1 MQPTLGLLPV
11 SIIDFMYYKWIKYLP
26 IAADLSAVW
35 HWVLNTEHVSRGL
48 WAEKSHRVLFF
59 LPNHSACAKFAFQ
72 DMMNWLILPS
82 IIGSF
87 LCLNCKAG
95 FKAGYSSLN
104 ITRCRPV
111 PILPNLTWPQRSRAF
126 IGRYISH
133 NANNIYISLEL
144 ILVAECLNEIISK
157 QHSRSPP
164 PKILTEPVLRLS
176 SKNTCPNTKR

>member
-1 MQPTLGLLPV
+1 
-11 SIIDFMYYKWIKYLP
+11 
-26 IAADLSAVW
+26 
-35 HWVLNTEHVSRGL
+35 
-48 WAEKSHRVLFF
+48 
-59 LPNHSACAKFAFQ
+59 
-72 DMMNWLILPS
+72 MNWLILPS

-164 PKILTEPVLRLS
+164 PQNLNGASFTAIVEKYLPEYQAVIEEPVVWIALITSLLLGIANPALSRAVVSHSKVFHSPVSRLGETMTWIYLMHFGYS
-176 SKNTCPNTKR
+176 